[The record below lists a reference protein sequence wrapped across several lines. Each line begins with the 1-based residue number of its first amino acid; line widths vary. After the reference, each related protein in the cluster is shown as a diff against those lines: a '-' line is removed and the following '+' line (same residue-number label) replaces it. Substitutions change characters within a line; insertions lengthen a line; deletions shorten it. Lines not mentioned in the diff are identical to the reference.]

1 MRKVLTAS
9 VVLAVAVSVMALF
22 ALGLTYGGVQQGVRA
37 SAERGGAQIMV
48 VPRDAAA
55 DVSDTALLFTGAPAP
70 VYFPVSTAEAIG
82 EVEGVGRATTQF
94 FSQTLNESC
103 CSTAG
108 ATRLIGVDFA
118 RDWTVQ
124 PFSGRD
130 LSVGLADD
138 EVILGADVGGDVGDR
153 LSLLGRTFTIVEKL
167 EPSGADLDDSLL
179 LAIDTARSLSE
190 ENLGL
195 SYLWDKYGAPGDLVS
210 CVLADLDGT
219 ADASVVLNRINALD
233 GVYAFQRSEVVEASQ
248 KQLETVFLI
257 LLGAG
262 VLMLASTLVQ
272 LFARFYSCVW
282 ERKSE
287 LALYR
292 AMGASKGQLRAL
304 IGGEVA
310 AIVGAGLVSGLA
322 CGAGLYVVLM
332 DLLQDGSAFPFI
344 SPDPGETGALAAV
357 LAAAF
362 ALLALAAIAAPLA
375 QIGRLDPSL
384 AFVSPS
390 GSGKSTLLSMLGLL
404 LSSTTG
410 TVVVDGQDSD
420 ALGDK
425 ELSRLR
431 RETFGFV
438 FQHTQLVGSLRA
450 VENVMAPANFAGKL
464 PFDARER
471 AEQLL
476 GGLGLADRLMHYPY
490 QLSIGQKRR
499 VSVARALLLD
509 PPIVIADEPTNDLD
523 ADSSSS
529 VADTLFERAA
539 NGGIL
544 LFATHDRELASR
556 ASRVMHLEGKT
567 FVER

>member
-1 MRKVLTAS
+1 MSKLKVED
-9 VVLAVAVSVMALF
+9 
-22 ALGLTYGGVQQGVRA
+22 LGKSYDG
-37 SAERGGAQIMV
+37 
-48 VPRDAAA
+48 
-55 DVSDTALLFTGAPAP
+55 
-70 VYFPVSTAEAIG
+70 
-82 EVEGVGRATTQF
+82 
-94 FSQTLNESC
+94 N
-103 CSTAG
+103 
-108 ATRLIGVDFA
+108 
-118 RDWTVQ
+118 
-124 PFSGRD
+124 
-130 LSVGLADD
+130 
-138 EVILGADVGGDVGDR
+138 VIL
-153 LSLLGRTFTIVEKL
+153 
-167 EPSGADLDDSLL
+167 
-179 LAIDTARSLSE
+179 
-190 ENLGL
+190 ENI
-195 SYLWDKYGAPGDLVS
+195 SFAAEPGDS
-210 CVLADLDGT
+210 
-219 ADASVVLNRINALD
+219 I
-233 GVYAFQRSEVVEASQ
+233 
-248 KQLETVFLI
+248 
-257 LLGAG
+257 
-262 VLMLASTLVQ
+262 
-272 LFARFYSCVW
+272 
-282 ERKSE
+282 
-287 LALYR
+287 
-292 AMGASKGQLRAL
+292 
-304 IGGEVA
+304 
-310 AIVGAGLVSGLA
+310 
-322 CGAGLYVVLM
+322 
-332 DLLQDGSAFPFI
+332 
-344 SPDPGETGALAAV
+344 
-357 LAAAF
+357 
-362 ALLALAAIAAPLA
+362 
-375 QIGRLDPSL
+375 

-431 RETFGFV
+431 RQTFGFV

-476 GGLGLADRLMHYPY
+476 DGLGLDDRLMHYPY

-523 ADSSSS
+523 ADSSAS

>member
-1 MRKVLTAS
+1 MSKLKVED
-9 VVLAVAVSVMALF
+9 
-22 ALGLTYGGVQQGVRA
+22 LGKSYDG
-37 SAERGGAQIMV
+37 
-48 VPRDAAA
+48 
-55 DVSDTALLFTGAPAP
+55 
-70 VYFPVSTAEAIG
+70 
-82 EVEGVGRATTQF
+82 
-94 FSQTLNESC
+94 N
-103 CSTAG
+103 
-108 ATRLIGVDFA
+108 
-118 RDWTVQ
+118 
-124 PFSGRD
+124 
-130 LSVGLADD
+130 
-138 EVILGADVGGDVGDR
+138 VIL
-153 LSLLGRTFTIVEKL
+153 
-167 EPSGADLDDSLL
+167 
-179 LAIDTARSLSE
+179 
-190 ENLGL
+190 ENI
-195 SYLWDKYGAPGDLVS
+195 SFAAEPGDS
-210 CVLADLDGT
+210 
-219 ADASVVLNRINALD
+219 I
-233 GVYAFQRSEVVEASQ
+233 
-248 KQLETVFLI
+248 
-257 LLGAG
+257 
-262 VLMLASTLVQ
+262 
-272 LFARFYSCVW
+272 
-282 ERKSE
+282 
-287 LALYR
+287 
-292 AMGASKGQLRAL
+292 
-304 IGGEVA
+304 
-310 AIVGAGLVSGLA
+310 
-322 CGAGLYVVLM
+322 
-332 DLLQDGSAFPFI
+332 
-344 SPDPGETGALAAV
+344 
-357 LAAAF
+357 
-362 ALLALAAIAAPLA
+362 
-375 QIGRLDPSL
+375 

-464 PFDARER
+464 PFEARER

-476 GGLGLADRLMHYPY
+476 DGLGLDDRLMHYPY

-523 ADSSSS
+523 ADSSAS